1 MDDTMTTERKLT
13 LIVDADDTLWETE
26 VYYEACIAEFGRLM
40 EIEGFRSDEVKAVLA
55 QVERERVPEAGYAPE
70 SFVRSLVITYQ
81 RLCERHQIPFEAGI
95 ADAVREIGQTVID
108 YPIDLLDGV
117 AETLERLSEEYRLLL
132 LTKGDDAVQ
141 RDKLARSGLAH
152 LFEGVHVAHE
162 KDVTIFR
169 ELLERYDLHLEWTWM
184 VGNSPRSDINP
195 ALEAG
200 IGAIHVP
207 HTKTWDF
214 EQETIVDPER
224 VVVVEEFGALLDV
237 LPSAEVV
244 EDRR

>member
-1 MDDTMTTERKLT
+1 MDETMTTERKLT

-26 VYYEACIAEFGRLM
+26 VHYEACIADFAALM
-40 EIEGFRSDEVKAVLA
+40 AAQGFDRNAVEA
-55 QVERERVPEAGYAPE
+55 TFADVERERVPEVGYAPE
-70 SFVRSLVITYQ
+70 AFVANMVIAYE
-81 RLCERHQIPFEAGI
+81 RLCQRHGHSVDDEVS
-95 ADAVREIGQTVID
+95 DAVRAIGQRVTD
-108 YPIDLLDGV
+108 YPIELLAGV
-117 AETLERLSEEYRLLL
+117 EETLTRLSHEYRLLL

-162 KDVTIFR
+162 KDVTVFR
-169 ELLERYDLHLEWTWM
+169 ELLERYELHPEWTWM

-207 HTKTWDF
+207 HTNTWAF

-237 LPSAEVV
+237 LPDGES
-244 EDRR
+244 